1 MSYKCPRCGK
11 AVESRWPRVTE
22 LAGGPSAGLLYV
34 LFGAFFRSYH
44 CPEHG
49 RIPQAEFPAAERGR
63 MRFYSF
69 SWLLG
74 ALFAIVGLGWLVFVA
89 VAGTTGL

>member
-1 MSYKCPRCGK
+1 MAYHCPRCGK
-11 AVESRWPRVTE
+11 EVQSRWPKVTE

-49 RIPQAEFPAAERGR
+49 RIPRAEFPAGQRRR
-63 MRFYSF
+63 MLARSLG
-69 SWLLG
+69 WLLVA
-74 ALFAIVGLGWLVFVA
+74 ALAAAGLGWLVFA
-89 VAGTTGL
+89 LIAARAR